1 MREKSRRNTDAC
13 RKQRAMSCLWPRL
26 ISNTTPPTGI
36 LTTKK
41 FRTQL
46 FFPMMHTHW
55 PAAADSLLHCQQ
67 LETQEENK
75 QDLVLRARRDAICL
89 QGKQP
94 AWNSCG
100 VLAPTFA
107 ALSDNRETA
116 ARSSCSVG
124 TTGRRDV
131 HHPPPAAPS
140 HILLSACADAVSR
153 RAFSDSVL
161 VNVSTHFFCCWSPT
175 RSSVLLYSA
184 PPGGVTGILLC
195 SVEINYVR
203 TSEANTRRAFLSN
216 DTNRPL
222 MMLIMGN
229 DFVRTGFLCC
239 YGSRTGC
246 KVTAGPRVT
255 PYWRFLFCIRRPR
268 RVNWSPCVDETDACW
283 SVWKPK
289 A

>member
-1 MREKSRRNTDAC
+1 MPRKTTDAR

-26 ISNTTPPTGI
+26 ISSTAPLTGV
-36 LTTKK
+36 LTAGK

-75 QDLVLRARRDAICL
+75 QDLGLRARRDAICP

-94 AWNSCG
+94 AGSSCG

-107 ALSDNRETA
+107 APSDNWETA
-116 ARSSCSVG
+116 APSCSVG

-131 HHPPPAAPS
+131 RHPPPAAPS

-203 TSEANTRRAFLSN
+203 TSEANTRRAL
-216 DTNRPL
+216 P
-222 MMLIMGN
+222 
-229 DFVRTGFLCC
+229 V
-239 YGSRTGC
+239 
-246 KVTAGPRVT
+246 
-255 PYWRFLFCIRRPR
+255 
-268 RVNWSPCVDETDACW
+268 
-283 SVWKPK
+283 
-289 A
+289 